1 MKAKVYV
8 TLKNGVLDPQGEA
21 VLGALHSMGQ
31 KSVKS
36 LRQGKY
42 FEVELESADKSQ
54 AESTL
59 KEICSKVLAN
69 TVIENFRFE
78 LE

>member
-1 MKAKVYV
+1 MKAKVFV

-42 FEVELESADKSQ
+42 FEVELESSDKSQ

-59 KEICSKVLAN
+59 KEICGKVLAN
-69 TVIENFRFE
+69 TVIENFKFE